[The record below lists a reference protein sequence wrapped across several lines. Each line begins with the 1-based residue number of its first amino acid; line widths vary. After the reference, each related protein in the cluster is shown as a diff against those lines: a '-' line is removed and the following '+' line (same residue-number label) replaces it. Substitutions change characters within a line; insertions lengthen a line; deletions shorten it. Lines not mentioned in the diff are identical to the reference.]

1 MSINK
6 QTTKGRVT
14 MNKIYG
20 FKESRIKEFGEYLKR
35 TDNPKNLTKVFSEYS
50 AASGMSKGTV
60 RNMYYALAREC
71 QKDDDLKKNYWG
83 EKEIKV
89 NKSEFFSPEKERELV
104 KKVLFG
110 KMNGKSIRKSVYE
123 LAEGNE
129 KLALRYQNKFRNVAK
144 DKPSLIDE
152 VSEEIEKE
160 TGEKYDYR
168 KTVGDIAYKK
178 LEREID
184 ALVDRISADV
194 KRENEE
200 LKLKVA
206 ALTEENLKLYNALSK
221 SSLIKTPTDYFGG
234 NGPLAVN

>member
-1 MSINK
+1 
-6 QTTKGRVT
+6 

-20 FKESRIKEFGEYLKR
+20 FKENRIKDFGEYLKR
-35 TDNPKNLTKVFSEYS
+35 TENTKSLTKIFSDYS
-50 AASGMSKGTV
+50 ATSGMSKGTV
-60 RNMYYALAREC
+60 RNMYYALARAC
-71 QKDDDLKKNYWG
+71 KKDRDLKKTYWG

-104 KKVLFG
+104 KKVMFG

-123 LAEGNE
+123 LADGNE

-144 DKPSLIDE
+144 EKPSLIDE

-168 KTVGDIAYKK
+168 KTVGEFAYKK

-194 KRENEE
+194 KKENEE

-221 SSLIKTPTDYFGG
+221 SSLIITPTDYFGG

>member
-6 QTTKGRVT
+6 QTTKGRVI

-20 FKESRIKEFGEYLKR
+20 FKENRIKDFGEYLKR
-35 TDNPKNLTKVFSEYS
+35 TENTKSLTKIFSDYS
-50 AASGMSKGTV
+50 ATSGMSKGTV
-60 RNMYYALAREC
+60 RNMYYALARAC
-71 QKDDDLKKNYWG
+71 KKDRDLKKTYWG

-89 NKSEFFSPEKERELV
+89 NKSELFSPEKERELV
-104 KKVLFG
+104 KKVMFG

-123 LAEGNE
+123 LADGNE
-129 KLALRYQNKFRNVAK
+129 RLALRYQNKFRNVAK
-144 DKPSLIDE
+144 EKPSLIDE

-168 KTVGDIAYKK
+168 KTVGEFAYKK

-194 KRENEE
+194 KKENEE

-221 SSLIKTPTDYFGG
+221 SSLIITPTDYFGG

>member
-6 QTTKGRVT
+6 QTTKGRVI

-20 FKESRIKEFGEYLKR
+20 FKENRIKDFGEYLKR
-35 TDNPKNLTKVFSEYS
+35 TENTKSLTKIFSDYS
-50 AASGMSKGTV
+50 ATSGMSKGTV
-60 RNMYYALAREC
+60 RNMYYALARAC
-71 QKDDDLKKNYWG
+71 KKDRDLKKTYWG

-89 NKSEFFSPEKERELV
+89 NKSESFSPEKERELV
-104 KKVLFG
+104 KKVMFG

-123 LAEGNE
+123 LADGNE

-144 DKPSLIDE
+144 EKPSLIDE

-160 TGEKYDYR
+160 TGDKYDYR
-168 KTVGDIAYKK
+168 KTVGEFAYKK

-194 KRENEE
+194 KKENEE

-221 SSLIKTPTDYFGG
+221 SSLIITPTDYFGG

>member
-1 MSINK
+1 
-6 QTTKGRVT
+6 

-20 FKESRIKEFGEYLKR
+20 FKENRIKDFGEYLKR
-35 TDNPKNLTKVFSEYS
+35 TENTKSLTKIFSDYS
-50 AASGMSKGTV
+50 ATSGMSKGTV
-60 RNMYYALAREC
+60 RNMYYALARAC
-71 QKDDDLKKNYWG
+71 KKDRDLKKTYWG

-104 KKVLFG
+104 KKVMFG

-123 LAEGNE
+123 LADGNE

-144 DKPSLIDE
+144 EKPSLIDE

-160 TGEKYDYR
+160 TGDKYDYR
-168 KTVGDIAYKK
+168 KTVGEFAYKK

-194 KRENEE
+194 KKENEE

-221 SSLIKTPTDYFGG
+221 SSLIITPTDYFGG

>member
-6 QTTKGRVT
+6 QTTKGRVI

-20 FKESRIKEFGEYLKR
+20 FKENRIKDFGEYLKR
-35 TDNPKNLTKVFSEYS
+35 TENTKSLTKIFSDYS
-50 AASGMSKGTV
+50 ATSGMSKGTV
-60 RNMYYALAREC
+60 RNMYYALARAC
-71 QKDDDLKKNYWG
+71 KKDRDLKKTYWG

-104 KKVLFG
+104 KKVMFG

-123 LAEGNE
+123 LADGNE
-129 KLALRYQNKFRNVAK
+129 KLALRYQNKFRNVEK
-144 DKPSLIDE
+144 EKPSLIDE

-160 TGEKYDYR
+160 TGDKYDYR
-168 KTVGDIAYKK
+168 KTVGEFAYKK

-194 KRENEE
+194 KKENEE

-221 SSLIKTPTDYFGG
+221 SSLIITPTDYFGG

>member
-1 MSINK
+1 
-6 QTTKGRVT
+6 

-20 FKESRIKEFGEYLKR
+20 FKENRIKDFGEYLKR
-35 TDNPKNLTKVFSEYS
+35 TENTKSLTKIFSDYS
-50 AASGMSKGTV
+50 ATSGMSKGTV
-60 RNMYYALAREC
+60 RNMYYALARAC
-71 QKDDDLKKNYWG
+71 KKDRDLKKRYWG

-104 KKVLFG
+104 KKVMFG

-123 LAEGNE
+123 LADGNE

-144 DKPSLIDE
+144 EKPSLIDE

-160 TGEKYDYR
+160 TGDKYDYR
-168 KTVGDIAYKK
+168 KTVGEFAYKK

-194 KRENEE
+194 KKENEE

-221 SSLIKTPTDYFGG
+221 SSLIITPTDYFGG

>member
-6 QTTKGRVT
+6 QTTKGRVI

-20 FKESRIKEFGEYLKR
+20 FKESRIKDFGEYLKR
-35 TDNPKNLTKVFSEYS
+35 TENTKSLTKVFSEYS

-60 RNMYYALAREC
+60 RNMYYALARAC
-71 QKDDDLKKNYWG
+71 LKDDDLKKNYWG

-123 LAEGNE
+123 LAEGND

>member
-6 QTTKGRVT
+6 QTTKGRVI

-20 FKESRIKEFGEYLKR
+20 FKENRIKDFGEYLKR
-35 TDNPKNLTKVFSEYS
+35 TENTKSLTKIFSDYS
-50 AASGMSKGTV
+50 ATSGMSKGTV
-60 RNMYYALAREC
+60 RNMYYALARAC
-71 QKDDDLKKNYWG
+71 KKDWDLKKTYWG

-104 KKVLFG
+104 KKVMFG

-123 LAEGNE
+123 LADGNE

-144 DKPSLIDE
+144 EKPSLIDE

-168 KTVGDIAYKK
+168 KTVGEFAYKK

-194 KRENEE
+194 KKI
-200 LKLKVA
+200 LDKLRSIS
-206 ALTEENLKLYNALSK
+206 ALDE
-221 SSLIKTPTDYFGG
+221 
-234 NGPLAVN
+234 

>member
-6 QTTKGRVT
+6 QTTKGRVI

-20 FKESRIKEFGEYLKR
+20 FKENRIKDFGEYLKR
-35 TDNPKNLTKVFSEYS
+35 TENTKSLTKIFSDYS
-50 AASGMSKGTV
+50 ATSGMSKGTV
-60 RNMYYALAREC
+60 RNMYYALARAC
-71 QKDDDLKKNYWG
+71 KKDRDLKKTYWG

-104 KKVLFG
+104 KKVMFG

-123 LAEGNE
+123 LADGNE

-144 DKPSLIDE
+144 EKPSLIDE

-160 TGEKYDYR
+160 TGDKYDYR
-168 KTVGDIAYKK
+168 KTVGEFAYKK

-194 KRENEE
+194 KKENEE

-221 SSLIKTPTDYFGG
+221 SSLIIKQTDYFGG